1 MIPAVTAIENNQP
14 NKIIVLRRNLSDL
27 LKKILDN
34 QPQKHSEGGTVEE
47 LITSIDATQ
56 ELIAEFSKIID
67 VVSIMKD
74 QDSAAEICK
83 WFGNIFEH
91 YNPQVASGRTSNAD
105 GDYFKFIGHEM
116 FVTMIAFYIREQG
129 WSILKKILS
138 EPILVQNIK
147 YANGPSNVDWHYAS
161 DHLPSL
167 LDESK
172 AKKRLSLHADIL
184 NTRHT
189 TGGLSAI
196 VPMEEFSSADFFLFL
211 LGELP
216 SAEYGEGFFEWR
228 PWSVLFMKNVPRF
241 IINAEQKQY
250 AKQIA
255 DIFGV
260 PDVDEFKKRF
270 KERGPVVQQLFSGS
284 FWHLPTLNADIDKI
298 ATR

>member
-1 MIPAVTAIENNQP
+1 
-14 NKIIVLRRNLSDL
+14 
-27 LKKILDN
+27 
-34 QPQKHSEGGTVEE
+34 
-47 LITSIDATQ
+47 
-56 ELIAEFSKIID
+56 
-67 VVSIMKD
+67 
-74 QDSAAEICK
+74 
-83 WFGNIFEH
+83 
-91 YNPQVASGRTSNAD
+91 
-105 GDYFKFIGHEM
+105 
-116 FVTMIAFYIREQG
+116 
-129 WSILKKILS
+129 
-138 EPILVQNIK
+138 
-147 YANGPSNVDWHYAS
+147 
-161 DHLPSL
+161 
-167 LDESK
+167 
-172 AKKRLSLHADIL
+172 
-184 NTRHT
+184 
-189 TGGLSAI
+189 
-196 VPMEEFSSADFFLFL
+196 MEEFSSADFFLFL

>member
-147 YANGPSNVDWHYAS
+147 YANGPS
-161 DHLPSL
+161 
-167 LDESK
+167 
-172 AKKRLSLHADIL
+172 
-184 NTRHT
+184 
-189 TGGLSAI
+189 TG
-196 VPMEEFSSADFFLFL
+196 D
-211 LGELP
+211 
-216 SAEYGEGFFEWR
+216 
-228 PWSVLFMKNVPRF
+228 
-241 IINAEQKQY
+241 
-250 AKQIA
+250 
-255 DIFGV
+255 
-260 PDVDEFKKRF
+260 
-270 KERGPVVQQLFSGS
+270 
-284 FWHLPTLNADIDKI
+284 
-298 ATR
+298 